1 MKKLLLEALI
11 KFFSGFIIIAL
22 LLFVSSFDIKWF
34 NAWLFI
40 CLLFIPMFIVG
51 IIMFFKAPD
60 LLRSRLNAK
69 EKEKA
74 QQGVLKYS
82 GLMFIASF
90 VLAGLNHRFNWL
102 NCPNYV
108 IIISSILFLL
118 SYLMFGEVLRENAY
132 LSRTIE
138 VKENQKVVDTGLYGI
153 IRHPMYSATVVLF
166 LSMPL
171 ILNSPVSFIISLTYI
186 PLIVI
191 RIKNE
196 EMVLEKDL
204 QGYKEYKQK
213 VKYRLIPFIW

>member
-22 LLFVSSFDIKWF
+22 LLFVSSLDIKWF

-69 EKEKA
+69 EKEKT

-102 NCPNYV
+102 NCRDYV

-138 VKENQKVVDTGLYGI
+138 VKKNQKVVDTGLYGI

>member
-69 EKEKA
+69 EKEKT